1 LDVRLEVVGVG
12 DRSETRC
19 QHREGS
25 DGHVIAVV
33 FDLGASLILHRG
45 HDLGSRP
52 AILVRD
58 QTLRVAVVR
67 LVLGT
72 SPILDIVAIALFMLH
87 DAMDGARGGGGVL
100 TIVVQTTSEL
110 PLLAL
115 TMALVDV
122 AASIAATPVLV
133 EVGVP
138 VPVFRC
144 VHARLVDF
152 LLDGRELVVHRSI
165 RSTA

>member
-1 LDVRLEVVGVG
+1 MVEVVAGRLDSDVVSQQPDDGDGIAVVLLDVRLEVVGVG

-72 SPILDIVAIALFMLH
+72 SPILDIVAIVLLMLH
-87 DAMDGARGGGGVL
+87 NVMDDARGGAYS
-100 TIVVQTTSEL
+100 QS
-110 PLLAL
+110 
-115 TMALVDV
+115 
-122 AASIAATPVLV
+122 
-133 EVGVP
+133 
-138 VPVFRC
+138 
-144 VHARLVDF
+144 
-152 LLDGRELVVHRSI
+152 
-165 RSTA
+165 